1 MAHNNDWT
9 RIEAARVRKMDQAAA
24 ASWRHPADREPT
36 QAERKRDGES
46 DMARALV
53 ESVILP
59 VIWRKRRG
67 VRVGFAAFVIMVR
80 QADASYFGQHTDAEV
95 AKALRMSLNDFH
107 AEARD
112 LLKLSARARECVGLL
127 RVILECVLPPAGYG
141 LRRWEVGYKSL
152 VCMLY
157 AVAPEAFN
165 GMTKLEL
172 ARVLGLPRSK
182 LMARFA
188 RVHQWIAARSDCKN
202 CKNVKNPAGERK
214 KIAGPSQP
222 SP

>member
-1 MAHNNDWT
+1 MTHITDWT
-9 RIEAARVRKMDQAAA
+9 RIEAARLRKLDQAAA
-24 ASWRHPADREPT
+24 ASWRHPADREPA
-36 QAERKRDGES
+36 QVERRRGGEA

-80 QADASYFGQHTDAEV
+80 QADASYFGRHTDADV
-95 AKALRMSLNDFH
+95 AKALRMSLKDFQ
-107 AEARD
+107 AESRE
-112 LLKLSARARECVGLL
+112 LLSLSAQARECVALL

-152 VCMLY
+152 VCLLY

-188 RVHQWIAARSDCKN
+188 RVGQWLADRR
-202 CKNVKNPAGERK
+202 GG
-214 KIAGPSQP
+214 AGPSRP
-222 SP
+222 NP